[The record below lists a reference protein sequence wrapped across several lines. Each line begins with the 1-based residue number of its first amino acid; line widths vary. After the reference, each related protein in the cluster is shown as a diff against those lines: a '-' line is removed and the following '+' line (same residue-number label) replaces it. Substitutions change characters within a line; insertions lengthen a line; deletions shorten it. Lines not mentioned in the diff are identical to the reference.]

1 MKYYKLFHW
10 IIFPSII
17 QKMFNNQTIT
27 LISYAS
33 KAILKILQARLQQ
46 FQMFNLDLE
55 KAEEP
60 EINVSGPEKHLYL
73 LHWLHQSSWLCESQ
87 QTVANS

>member
-33 KAILKILQARLQQ
+33 KAILKILQARL
-46 FQMFNLDLE
+46 
-55 KAEEP
+55 
-60 EINVSGPEKHLYL
+60 
-73 LHWLHQSSWLCESQ
+73 
-87 QTVANS
+87 